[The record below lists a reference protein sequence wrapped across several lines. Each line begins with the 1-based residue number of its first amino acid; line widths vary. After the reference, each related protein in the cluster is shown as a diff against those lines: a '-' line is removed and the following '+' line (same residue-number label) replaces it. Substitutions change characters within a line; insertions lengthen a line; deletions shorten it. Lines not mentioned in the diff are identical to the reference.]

1 MDAIG
6 PRWKRK
12 TRKALRHAGFCIA
25 LVIIGPVFGGLAYY
39 ESASHYLDFV
49 MKTALAIIFRVAINV
64 AKKIRAKWN
73 STWHPMT

>member
-25 LVIIGPVFGGLAYY
+25 LVIIGPVFGGLA
-39 ESASHYLDFV
+39 EGEL
-49 MKTALAIIFRVAINV
+49 MI
-64 AKKIRAKWN
+64 
-73 STWHPMT
+73 